1 MEFIWLLI
9 GIIIGITGAGLFFR
23 AKIRFAEVSDNE
35 KTALLNNQLE
45 ELKTEK
51 KQAEDA
57 LLILNRELAS
67 YETEL
72 KFTKAKLTEQKAD
85 IEQLQDKFKAEFK
98 NLANEIFEDK
108 SKRFSEQNIQNI
120 SQILNPLGDKIKD
133 FEKKVEETYDRESQ
147 QRFSLKE
154 EVKRLA
160 ELNQQVKMEANNL
173 VKALKGESKTQ
184 GNWGE
189 VILESILQ
197 QSGLNRNREYF
208 VQESIKT
215 DDGKRF
221 QPDVV
226 VHFPDG
232 RCVVIDSKVSL
243 TAYERFCTADDENGQ
258 ALALREHLLSVKKHV
273 DELSGKR
280 YQDLVGSGSLDSV
293 MMFMPVEPA
302 YLLAVQNDSELWNY
316 AWEKRVVLISP
327 TNLIAILRIVENL
340 WRLENQNRN
349 AEEIA
354 RQCGALYDKFVGLTS
369 DFTEVGRLLDKSKE
383 AYQASMN
390 KLTTGKGNIV
400 NRLEGIRKLG
410 ARTSK
415 NIPPQMLDRLD
426 DEDISIPE

>member
-9 GIIIGITGAGLFFR
+9 GVIIGITGSSLFFR
-23 AKIRFAEVSDNE
+23 TKIRFAEISGNE

-45 ELKTEK
+45 EQKTGK

-67 YETEL
+67 YEAEL
-72 KFTKAKLTEQKAD
+72 KFAKAKLTDQKAD

-98 NLANEIFEDK
+98 NLANEILEDK

-120 SQILNPLGDKIKD
+120 SQILKPLSDKIKD
-133 FEKKVEETYDRESQ
+133 FEKKVEEAYDRESQ

-197 QSGLNRNREYF
+197 QSGLTRNREYF
-208 VQESIKT
+208 VQESVKSG
-215 DDGKRF
+215 DGKRF

-243 TAYERFCTADDENGQ
+243 TAYERFCAAEDENGQ

-302 YLLAVQNDSELWNY
+302 YLLAIQNDSELWNY

-369 DFTEVGRLLDKSKE
+369 DFTEVGHLLDKSKE
-383 AYQASMN
+383 AYQTSMN

-415 NIPPQMLDRLD
+415 NMQPQMLDKLEN
-426 DEDISIPE
+426 EDNGIPE

>member
-9 GIIIGITGAGLFFR
+9 GIMTGIVGAGLFFR
-23 AKIRFAEVSDNE
+23 TKIRFAEMSGNE
-35 KTALLNNQLE
+35 RIALLNNQLNN
-45 ELKTEK
+45 LMFEK
-51 KQAEDA
+51 KQADEA
-57 LLILNRELAS
+57 LLSLNRELAS
-67 YETEL
+67 CEAEL
-72 KFTKAKLTEQKAD
+72 KFTQSKLNEQKTD
-85 IEQLQDKFKAEFK
+85 IEQLQEKFRTEFK
-98 NLANEIFEDK
+98 NLANEILEDK
-108 SKRFSEQNIQNI
+108 SKRFSEQNILNI
-120 SQILNPLGDKIKD
+120 SQILKPLGEKIKD
-133 FEKKVEETYDRESQ
+133 FEKKVDEAYDKESQ

-184 GNWGE
+184 GSWGE
-189 VILESILQ
+189 VILEGILQ
-197 QSGLNRNREYF
+197 QSGLTRNREYF
-208 VQESIKT
+208 VQESIKN
-215 DDGKRF
+215 DEGKRF

-226 VHFPDG
+226 VNFPDG
-232 RCVVIDSKVSL
+232 RSVVIDSKVSL
-243 TAYERFCTADDENGQ
+243 TAYERFCSSESENEQ
-258 ALALREHLLSVKKHV
+258 TLALREHLLSVKKHV

-280 YQDLVGSGSLDSV
+280 YQDLIGSGSLDSV

-302 YLLAVQNDSELWNY
+302 YLLAVQNDTEIWNY

-354 RQCGALYDKFVGLTS
+354 RQCGALYDKFVGLAD

-383 AYQASMN
+383 AYTASMN
-390 KLTTGKGNIV
+390 KLTTGRGNIV

-415 NIPPQMLDRLD
+415 NLPPQMLDKLD
-426 DEDISIPE
+426 DEDNRISE